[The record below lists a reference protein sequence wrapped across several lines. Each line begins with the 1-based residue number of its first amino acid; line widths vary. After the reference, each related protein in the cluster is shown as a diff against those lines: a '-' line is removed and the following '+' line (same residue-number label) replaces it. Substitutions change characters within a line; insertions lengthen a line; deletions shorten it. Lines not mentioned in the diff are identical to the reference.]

1 MNLIVNGVMEKIN
14 RLIVQ
19 RSTCMIE
26 NQFAAEIKEWKASPR
41 RGMQIKGSDYYE
53 GRHEIL
59 NRQRTAIGRDGNLV
73 PVKNLPNNK
82 LIDNQYAK
90 AVDQKVNYFVGKPF
104 TVSCEDQTYSDLLAG
119 YFNRGFFRQL
129 KYLAEDALNN
139 GLAWL
144 YPYYGEDGHL
154 AFKRFSGY
162 EVLPF
167 WADDDHTR
175 LNCAARLY
183 TQEVW
188 NGYTKE
194 TVEKVE
200 LFRKD
205 GIHRYIFQND
215 MLLPDTAAGE
225 YETYFTGPGPDGP
238 DTGYNWESIPLIPF
252 KYNKQ
257 ELPLIQRVKCL
268 QDAINTLLSDFTN
281 NMQEDARNTILILR
295 NYDGEDL
302 GKFRENLSA
311 YGAVKV
317 RDDGGVEKLIVEVN
331 SDNYKAILDLL
342 KKALIEN
349 AKSYDA
355 KDDRLSGNPNQM
367 NIQSMYA
374 DIDLDANGMET
385 EFQAAFEDLLWFIN
399 KDLVNRGKGD
409 FEDVPVTIV
418 FNRDMLINET
428 ESITNCRNS
437 VGLLSN
443 RTIVEQHPWVTDAQT
458 ELDRLAE
465 EKAAQAQDSYTST
478 TFNT

>member
-19 RSTCMIE
+19 RATCMTE
-26 NQFAAEIKEWKASPR
+26 NQFAAEIKEWKASPKR
-41 RGMQIKGSDYYE
+41 RTQIKGSDYYE

-59 NRQRTAIGRDGNLV
+59 NRQRMAIGRDGNLV

-175 LNCAARLY
+175 LDCAARLY

-205 GIHRYIFQND
+205 G
-215 MLLPDTAAGE
+215 
-225 YETYFTGPGPDGP
+225 
-238 DTGYNWESIPLIPF
+238 
-252 KYNKQ
+252 
-257 ELPLIQRVKCL
+257 
-268 QDAINTLLSDFTN
+268 
-281 NMQEDARNTILILR
+281 
-295 NYDGEDL
+295 
-302 GKFRENLSA
+302 
-311 YGAVKV
+311 
-317 RDDGGVEKLIVEVN
+317 
-331 SDNYKAILDLL
+331 
-342 KKALIEN
+342 
-349 AKSYDA
+349 
-355 KDDRLSGNPNQM
+355 
-367 NIQSMYA
+367 
-374 DIDLDANGMET
+374 
-385 EFQAAFEDLLWFIN
+385 
-399 KDLVNRGKGD
+399 
-409 FEDVPVTIV
+409 
-418 FNRDMLINET
+418 MLIARR
-428 ESITNCRNS
+428 SQSRC
-437 VGLLSN
+437 LL
-443 RTIVEQHPWVTDAQT
+443 R
-458 ELDRLAE
+458 
-465 EKAAQAQDSYTST
+465 
-478 TFNT
+478 

>member
-1 MNLIVNGVMEKIN
+1 MTHEEKISWLSRYREAEKLYQ
-14 RLIVQ
+14 RLSFRLAEAQEATRHITQNLSAAPGGSKDGQSLARAVEREEEAERRAYAQ
-19 RSTCMIE
+19 LAVLDAL
-26 NQFAAEIKEWKASPR
+26 FAEI
-41 RGMQIKGSDYYE
+41 D
-53 GRHEIL
+53 
-59 NRQRTAIGRDGNLV
+59 
-73 PVKNLPNNK
+73 
-82 LIDNQYAK
+82 
-90 AVDQKVNYFVGKPF
+90 
-104 TVSCEDQTYSDLLAG
+104 
-119 YFNRGFFRQL
+119 
-129 KYLAEDALNN
+129 
-139 GLAWL
+139 
-144 YPYYGEDGHL
+144 L

-175 LNCAARLY
+175 LDCAARLY

-238 DTGYNWESIPLIPF
+238 DTGYNWERIPLIPF

-465 EKAAQAQDSYTST
+465 EKAAQAQDDYTPT
-478 TFNT
+478 TFNA

>member
-19 RSTCMIE
+19 RSTCMTE

-175 LNCAARLY
+175 LDCAARLY

-238 DTGYNWESIPLIPF
+238 DTGYNWERIPLIPF

-331 SDNYKAILDLL
+331 SDNYKAI
-342 KKALIEN
+342 
-349 AKSYDA
+349 
-355 KDDRLSGNPNQM
+355 RLRQYPRAHRAELRLHRSQHGRK
-367 NIQSMYA
+367 
-374 DIDLDANGMET
+374 
-385 EFQAAFEDLLWFIN
+385 FEKTGYYQRRAEISARHRRAGGHQPLHH
-399 KDLVNRGKGD
+399 
-409 FEDVPVTIV
+409 
-418 FNRDMLINET
+418 
-428 ESITNCRNS
+428 CRS
-437 VGLLSN
+437 PHRTDQPQQHLEGCGCRRYHGLLGGLV
-443 RTIVEQHPWVTDAQT
+443 R
-458 ELDRLAE
+458 R
-465 EKAAQAQDSYTST
+465 KAGCQL
-478 TFNT
+478 

>member
-1 MNLIVNGVMEKIN
+1 M
-14 RLIVQ
+14 
-19 RSTCMIE
+19 
-26 NQFAAEIKEWKASPR
+26 
-41 RGMQIKGSDYYE
+41 
-53 GRHEIL
+53 
-59 NRQRTAIGRDGNLV
+59 
-73 PVKNLPNNK
+73 
-82 LIDNQYAK
+82 
-90 AVDQKVNYFVGKPF
+90 
-104 TVSCEDQTYSDLLAG
+104 
-119 YFNRGFFRQL
+119 
-129 KYLAEDALNN
+129 
-139 GLAWL
+139 
-144 YPYYGEDGHL
+144 
-154 AFKRFSGY
+154 
-162 EVLPF
+162 LPF

-175 LNCAARLY
+175 LDCAARLY

-238 DTGYNWESIPLIPF
+238 DTGYNWERIPLIPF

-355 KDDRLSGNPNQM
+355 KDDRLSGNPNQL
-367 NIQSMYA
+367 NIQRMYA